1 MLKLLPA
8 ALTALFVTASSVTYA
23 QAQFPT
29 PMGPERLNPTD
40 LAKLTDERIE
50 IVKAALQLTPD
61 QMKYWP
67 AVEDAIRTRAQNRQ
81 TRIARIVETV
91 GKRSDDS
98 VIDSLRNRNP
108 VEFLN
113 RRADALAERSA
124 DLKKL
129 ANAWQPLYQSLTP
142 EQKRR
147 MAALAVVVLHEMSDA
162 LEQRRMQFDDD
173 DEWMVIGR

>member
-1 MLKLLPA
+1 MLKLLAA
-8 ALTALFVTASSVTYA
+8 ALTALFVTASPVTYA
-23 QAQFPT
+23 QVQFPT

-81 TRIARIVETV
+81 TRISRIVETV

-124 DLKKL
+124 GLKKL
-129 ANAWQPLYQSLTP
+129 ADAWQPLYESLEP
-142 EQKRR
+142 NQKMRLR
-147 MAALAVVVLHEMSDA
+147 FLAAYLFPAMRSAWESH
-162 LEQRRMQFDDD
+162 RMQYEDKGDYS
-173 DEWMVIGR
+173 EW

>member
-1 MLKLLPA
+1 MLKLLAA
-8 ALTALFVTASSVTYA
+8 ALTTLFVTASPATYA
-23 QAQFPT
+23 QVQFPS
-29 PMGPERLNPTD
+29 MGPERLNPTD

-81 TRIARIVETV
+81 ARISRIVETV

-98 VIDSLRNRNP
+98 VIDTLRNRNP

-113 RRADALAERSA
+113 RRAEALAQRSA
-124 DLKKL
+124 D
-129 ANAWQPLYQSLTP
+129 
-142 EQKRR
+142 
-147 MAALAVVVLHEMSDA
+147 
-162 LEQRRMQFDDD
+162 
-173 DEWMVIGR
+173 